1 MLKFNFFNIP
11 SKDEWLFS
19 IKSFIGAMAGFYLA
33 QRIGLP
39 RPFWALLSA
48 YVTVQTFAGATKS
61 KALYRI
67 IDRLLVRSVLSF
79 CFPFFSTIPSWP
91 PLPLAFGMVS
101 GFLLLCMTGLPGP
114 MLSC

>member
-11 SKDEWLFS
+11 TKDEWIFS
-19 IKSFIGAMAGFYLA
+19 LKTFIGAMVAFYLA

-67 IDRLLVRSVLSF
+67 IGSAIGGMGIVLL
-79 CFPFFSTIPSWP
+79 
-91 PLPLAFGMVS
+91 LPLFFNYALLAALALGLWY
-101 GFLLLCMTGLPGP
+101 GFWIFVALHDR
-114 MLSC
+114 S